1 MYVSFASIGVE
12 IGVNKLFV
20 EGNVWRRGVRGDPW
34 IGKCCNFIGADGG
47 IDGGL
52 NGEGSGEWKH
62 EGWWVGE
69 VAGKGCGSVG
79 DGVFIGP
86 KNPLLLLSV
95 NDVGEASIGGNANWQ
110 VCEVVFGG
118 CLGELMGV

>member
-1 MYVSFASIGVE
+1 MKFGVYQVFIEGSIEWGGAGCGLTSSE
-12 IGVNKLFV
+12 CGS
-20 EGNVWRRGVRGDPW
+20 
-34 IGKCCNFIGADGG
+34 FIGADGG

-52 NGEGSGEWKH
+52 NGDWSGEREH

-69 VAGKGCGSVG
+69 VAGEGCGRVG